1 MFKLH
6 QMSIKQKVVLGVTLA
21 VLASTLIVGVMA
33 QRQAREVLEHRLVDL
48 ELPNIL
54 KLIKSDIDHE
64 VLQLLA
70 SAQQIASNEFVQ
82 QAIATTE
89 RDSSNRSVISEAVEQ
104 LTRSIPPERRVGS
117 QPKNGILLEP
127 EWLFA

>member
-6 QMSIKQKVVLGVTLA
+6 QMSIKQKVVLGVTFA

-33 QRQAREVLEHRLVDL
+33 QRQAREVQEHRLIDL

-54 KLIKSDIDHE
+54 NLIKTDIDHQ
-64 VLQLLA
+64 VIQLLA

-82 QAIATTE
+82 QAIASTE
-89 RDSSNRSVISEAVEQ
+89 RDRQ
-104 LTRSIPPERRVGS
+104 LR
-117 QPKNGILLEP
+117 LY
-127 EWLFA
+127 

>member
-64 VLQLLA
+64 VLQLLH
-70 SAQQIASNEFVQ
+70 
-82 QAIATTE
+82 
-89 RDSSNRSVISEAVEQ
+89 
-104 LTRSIPPERRVGS
+104 
-117 QPKNGILLEP
+117 
-127 EWLFA
+127 

>member
-54 KLIKSDIDHE
+54 KLIKTMKCYNC
-64 VLQLLA
+64 LLLLSKLPA
-70 SAQQIASNEFVQ
+70 MSLCSKRLLPQKEIRQQK
-82 QAIATTE
+82 
-89 RDSSNRSVISEAVEQ
+89 
-104 LTRSIPPERRVGS
+104 PY
-117 QPKNGILLEP
+117 
-127 EWLFA
+127 

>member
-54 KLIKSDIDHE
+54 KLIKSG
-64 VLQLLA
+64 
-70 SAQQIASNEFVQ
+70 
-82 QAIATTE
+82 
-89 RDSSNRSVISEAVEQ
+89 NRSVISEAVEQ
-104 LTRSIPPERRVGS
+104 LTRSIP
-117 QPKNGILLEP
+117 LE
-127 EWLFA
+127 

>member
-48 ELPNIL
+48 ELPDIL
-54 KLIKSDIDHE
+54 KLIKSDIDSQ
-64 VLQLLA
+64 VIQLL
-70 SAQQIASNEFVQ
+70 SAA
-82 QAIATTE
+82 
-89 RDSSNRSVISEAVEQ
+89 
-104 LTRSIPPERRVGS
+104 
-117 QPKNGILLEP
+117 
-127 EWLFA
+127 